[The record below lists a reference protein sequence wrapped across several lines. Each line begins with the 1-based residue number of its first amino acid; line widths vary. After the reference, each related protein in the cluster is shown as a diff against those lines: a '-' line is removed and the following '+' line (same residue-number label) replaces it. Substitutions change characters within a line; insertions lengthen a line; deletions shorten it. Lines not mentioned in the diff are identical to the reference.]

1 MSTKERVEISMY
13 LVAIIGGLITA
24 GLAIYQQRL
33 ANMQRRRE
41 LRWNQ
46 ARMGKELMDQI
57 YDEMETAAALDM
69 LDMEPG
75 HVVFP
80 GTGEAVTVE
89 AVRSALAPHL
99 GQQGARALFI
109 QRCFNFL
116 GYHLNQ
122 LEHFIHTGLVSPEDV
137 SQPSEYY
144 AGVLAKHRPMIAAY
158 FNAIRY
164 PGAIRFLERFEAWRG
179 PVERTAVK
187 HRKGR

>member
-1 MSTKERVEISMY
+1 MSGKEWVEIGMY

-24 GLAIYQQRL
+24 GLAIYQQRS
-33 ANMQRRRE
+33 ANLQRKRE

-57 YDEMETAAALDM
+57 YDEPETAAALDM

-75 HVVFP
+75 HVVYP
-80 GTGEAVTVE
+80 GTGDAVTVE
-89 AVRSALAPHL
+89 DVRSALAPHL

-144 AGVLAKHRPMIAAY
+144 AGVLSKHRPMIVAY
-158 FNAIRY
+158 FNATQY
-164 PGAIRFLERFEAWRG
+164 PGAIRFLERFQTWRSP
-179 PVERTAVK
+179 PVKKAVNDGK
-187 HRKGR
+187 N